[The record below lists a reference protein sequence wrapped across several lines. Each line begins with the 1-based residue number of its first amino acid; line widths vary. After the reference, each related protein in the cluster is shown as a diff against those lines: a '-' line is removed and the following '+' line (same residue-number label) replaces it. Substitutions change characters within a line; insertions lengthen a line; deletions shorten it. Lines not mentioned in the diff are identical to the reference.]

1 MLTLSSAVI
10 ELPRIPAHYPKNRTY
25 NKIKTITGSETTF
38 FTQTNLTT
46 GKAYYYK
53 VQSWSTVN
61 GKNYCSP
68 DSTPVKAVPAVL
80 APSLNPVNLVNT
92 SKVTL
97 SWGKNANASGYAVYR
112 SDSPD
117 SAGTRIAAVK
127 SGSTTTCTI
136 SGLTRYKTYYF
147 RVRAYRT
154 VKGKNY
160 YGDCSSCRTI
170 YMGNLGSSKESYAD
184 RCRRIYGTSTWK
196 PYTTSKNAEANM
208 TTITVKAWDID
219 ASGKKYTHTLQ
230 LKVHK
235 NRLYAFLLLWN
246 VRERKCPVYRNLHQ
260 SWKTETASGS
270 DKMTWIF

>member
-1 MLTLSSAVI
+1 
-10 ELPRIPAHYPKNRTY
+10 
-25 NKIKTITGSETTF
+25 
-38 FTQTNLTT
+38 
-46 GKAYYYK
+46 
-53 VQSWSTVN
+53 
-61 GKNYCSP
+61 
-68 DSTPVKAVPAVL
+68 
-80 APSLNPVNLVNT
+80 
-92 SKVTL
+92 
-97 SWGKNANASGYAVYR
+97 
-112 SDSPD
+112 
-117 SAGTRIAAVK
+117 
-127 SGSTTTCTI
+127 
-136 SGLTRYKTYYF
+136 
-147 RVRAYRT
+147 
-154 VKGKNY
+154 
-160 YGDCSSCRTI
+160 
-170 YMGNLGSSKESYAD
+170 MGNLGSSKESYAS